1 MRRSLLPAKGLAVR
15 NYLITICFHG
25 GGYGR
30 YRGQFA
36 SDWDA
41 IDAMTDAFFNAQW
54 ICARRVS

>member
-1 MRRSLLPAKGLAVR
+1 MR

-30 YRGQFA
+30 CRGQFA

-41 IDAMTDAFFNAQW
+41 IDAMTDVFFDAQW
-54 ICARRVS
+54 IRAKRLS